1 VGRHVS
7 GVPSVP
13 EGNLSLHLQG
23 GPEAAAQARHAI
35 AGLSA
40 ELDQPE
46 RETLGLLVTELVA
59 NSVRHA
65 DAASLEVKAIVTGTS
80 VWLQVT
86 DEGPGFDPVEERR
99 LADRRDDSG
108 WGLMLVEC
116 LSHRWGVGKDQGA
129 TRVWFELRR

>member
-1 VGRHVS
+1 M
-7 GVPSVP
+7 
-13 EGNLSLHLQG
+13 HLQG
-23 GPEAAAQARHAI
+23 GPEAPAQARHAI
-35 AGLSA
+35 AGLGG
-40 ELDQPE
+40 ELDQPQ

-65 DAASLEVKAIVTGTS
+65 HAVSLEVNAIATGGA
-80 VWLQVT
+80 VWLEVT

-108 WGLMLVEC
+108 WGLLLVES

-129 TRVWFELRR
+129 TKVWFELRR